1 MNEVGKAY
9 LESIR
14 RMDRRIMMLTS
25 KKNALESCLL
35 PRAIRYDQD
44 KVQTS
49 PEDHTQI
56 ILAEVL
62 ELEKKIDHLR
72 WGKSTKIHEVY
83 DTIQKLK
90 NEDEREVLTYYY
102 VDKKDINDI
111 AKIMNYST
119 AGVYGLRSRGCN
131 NIVKFIPTGKEKSE
145 SR

>member
-35 PRAIRYDQD
+35 PGAIRYDRD

-49 PEDHTQI
+49 PEDKTQI

-62 ELEKKIDHLR
+62 ELEKKIDNLR

-111 AKIMNYST
+111 AKMMHYSA
-119 AGVYGLRSRGCN
+119 AGIYGLRSRGCN
-131 NIVKFIPTGKEKSE
+131 NIVKFIPTEKEKNE